1 MPSVSTVKS
10 QFETILKIRSDI
22 QTVFDIL
29 DGKLGVLK
37 GIFDEIM
44 KTHGHKDFVF
54 GIDSFH
60 FQNKLIETDYNNLTT
75 IYRHIDNRIYCEYYN
90 LYLMVQNYGK
100 ELIDADKLKKMPNF
114 QLSFAAYRHLDTK
127 VKYDIEVIKQMQDAV
142 TGCLTDLETHLT
154 SKEQELNND
163 EEQSRLGLNIDNLV
177 YTEMYRNAMLK
188 ARIEMFYK
196 YLTVFHEHH
205 SKYYTRLL
213 LKVKLHLGIVNE
225 DILIKQFNQQA
236 TTTDL
241 QDMPSLKTGTSPVGQ
256 MDVTEEKA
264 IRSYVNYEEMG
275 GSRKDVL
282 DHIISSA
289 GNSSGSDND
298 SIRSGGR
305 GTPRLEDDASTHE
318 ESVEIDIASVPE
330 DNKEVANSD
339 NMIVKPEPISEKPTT
354 EVKDAVN
361 SDDTLVEPDTIVS
374 EESVKNVSEEP
385 DTSISSEEDS
395 QVNAI
400 VEPDATIAFQDMP
413 EESEIASAMGE
424 AACPFEK
431 DDIGTRCMVEGYN
444 SIGTIRF
451 VGEHIHA
458 GGFRVGVEL
467 DDAIGRNNG
476 TVRDHKYFECEDKK
490 GVLVAPHKV
499 SKVDDSL

>member
-10 QFETILKIRSDI
+10 QFESILKIRSDI

-37 GIFDEIM
+37 GIFDDIM

-54 GIDSFH
+54 GIDSFR

-100 ELIDADKLKKMPNF
+100 ELIAADKLKKMPNF
-114 QLSFAAYRHLDTK
+114 QLSFPAYRHLDTK

-142 TGCLTDLETHLT
+142 TGCLTDLETHLAA
-154 SKEQELNND
+154 KEQELNND

-177 YTEMYRNAMLK
+177 YTERYRNAMLK

-196 YLTVFHEHH
+196 YLSVFHEHH

-256 MDVTEEKA
+256 MDVREEKA
-264 IRSYVNYEEMG
+264 IKSYVNYEEMG
-275 GSRKDVL
+275 GSRQNVL
-282 DHIISSA
+282 DHIISST
-289 GNSSGSDND
+289 GNSSGSDSD
-298 SIRSGGR
+298 SNKSVDR
-305 GTPRLEDDASTHE
+305 GTPRLDNEE
-318 ESVEIDIASVPE
+318 GEPEPVNMVIESVAEASE
-330 DNKEVANSD
+330 NSVSSTD
-339 NMIVKPEPISEKPTT
+339 GDG
-354 EVKDAVN
+354 DAG
-361 SDDTLVEPDTIVS
+361 T
-374 EESVKNVSEEP
+374 
-385 DTSISSEEDS
+385 
-395 QVNAI
+395 I
-400 VEPDATIAFQDMP
+400 VEPVAVLASYELP

-424 AACPFEK
+424 ASCPFEES
-431 DDIGTRCMVEGYN
+431 DVGSRCMVEGYD

-451 VGEHIHA
+451 VGEHVHM

>member
-1 MPSVSTVKS
+1 MPSVSTVKT
-10 QFETILKIRSDI
+10 QFESILKMRSDI

-54 GIDSFH
+54 GIDSFR

-100 ELIDADKLKKMPNF
+100 ELIVADKLKKMPNF
-114 QLSFAAYRHLDTK
+114 QLSFPAYRHLDTK

-142 TGCLTDLETHLT
+142 TGCLTDLETHLAT
-154 SKEQELNND
+154 KEQELNND

-177 YTEMYRNAMLK
+177 YTEMYRNAMLR
-188 ARIEMFYK
+188 ARIEMFYR

-236 TTTDL
+236 TAAEL
-241 QDMPSLKTGTSPVGQ
+241 DMPSLKTGASPVGQ
-256 MDVTEEKA
+256 MDVKEERA
-264 IRSYVNYEEMG
+264 IKSYVNYEEMG
-275 GSRKDVL
+275 NSRQNVL

-298 SIRSGGR
+298 SIRSGGA
-305 GTPRLEDDASTHE
+305 GTPSLEEDASINDDPVHLQIE
-318 ESVEIDIASVPE
+318 KVSVK
-330 DNKEVANSD
+330 KEGGRGDSD
-339 NMIVKPEPISEKPTT
+339 ALVKPVP
-354 EVKDAVN
+354 V
-361 SDDTLVEPDTIVS
+361 VS
-374 EESVKNVSEEP
+374 EECVESVSEEP
-385 DTSISSEEDS
+385 ETSISNSETDNYNN
-395 QVNAI
+395 VV
-400 VEPDATIAFQDMP
+400 VEPTATVAIQDIP

-424 AACPFEK
+424 ASCPFEAS
-431 DDIGTRCMVEGYN
+431 DVDTRCMVEGYN

-451 VGEHIHA
+451 VGEHIHV
-458 GGFRVGVEL
+458 GGFRIGVEL

-476 TVRDHKYFECEDKK
+476 TVRGHKYFECEDKK

>member
-1 MPSVSTVKS
+1 M
-10 QFETILKIRSDI
+10 
-22 QTVFDIL
+22 FDIL

-90 LYLMVQNYGK
+90 VYLMVQNYGK

-298 SIRSGGR
+298 SIRS
-305 GTPRLEDDASTHE
+305 
-318 ESVEIDIASVPE
+318 V
-330 DNKEVANSD
+330 
-339 NMIVKPEPISEKPTT
+339 
-354 EVKDAVN
+354 DAVHL
-361 SDDTLVEPDTIVS
+361 DLKTTLQPT
-374 EESVKNVSEEP
+374 KN
-385 DTSISSEEDS
+385 
-395 QVNAI
+395 
-400 VEPDATIAFQDMP
+400 
-413 EESEIASAMGE
+413 
-424 AACPFEK
+424 
-431 DDIGTRCMVEGYN
+431 
-444 SIGTIRF
+444 
-451 VGEHIHA
+451 
-458 GGFRVGVEL
+458 L
-467 DDAIGRNNG
+467 
-476 TVRDHKYFECEDKK
+476 
-490 GVLVAPHKV
+490 
-499 SKVDDSL
+499 